1 MPLKLA
7 VTKGLR
13 RVRAHPARKAM
24 RNNQPVTQQEYEF
37 PSSQML
43 VSATDLTGRIE
54 YCNPAFIAVS
64 GYAKD
69 ELIGQPH
76 NLIRHPDMPRE
87 AFADMWA
94 TIRSGRPWTA
104 LVKNRRKNGDHY
116 WVQASV
122 TPVVE
127 KGTVVGY
134 LSVRVKPPREAVRA
148 ADALYARIR
157 EGKSRSQKLHR
168 GIVVRSG
175 FAGRLQAMMRQ
186 PVATRAAIG
195 YALAPLALLLT
206 GLAAWRGTP
215 PLAFWMAFGV
225 TTLISVVSWQLL
237 ARHLAEPMREMS
249 GFATRLAAGDL
260 TTDLVIG
267 RHDDL
272 GEVLQALNQL
282 KANLAAI
289 VSDVRSQING
299 MLDAAREISSGNV
312 DLARRTELQAASL
325 EETAATM
332 DQLTTTVQ
340 ANADASVRA
349 LDLARDAQAA
359 AAVGGKIAGQVE
371 QTMAGIT
378 AASRRIADITSV
390 IDGIAFQTNILA
402 LNAAVEAARA
412 GEAGRSFAVV
422 AGEVRT
428 LAQRC
433 AASSKEIKSV
443 VEASVTEIAQGTE
456 LVART
461 TSQMRAIDEA
471 VSRVSSIIVEVANA
485 SSEQAEG
492 IRQVNQAVTHLD
504 GATQQNATLVEQAA
518 ATAQRLAE
526 QADVL
531 DEAVR
536 LFTVAE
542 AAPEPANRTART
554 AKREAPARHAESREP
569 DLV

>member
-1 MPLKLA
+1 
-7 VTKGLR
+7 
-13 RVRAHPARKAM
+13 M
-24 RNNQPVTQQEYEF
+24 RNNQPVTQQEYEY

-64 GYAKD
+64 GYSKE

-87 AFADMWA
+87 AFADLWT

-134 LSVRVKPPREAVRA
+134 LSVRVKPSREAVRA

-157 EGKSRSQKLHR
+157 EGKSRSHKLHR
-168 GIVVRSG
+168 GTVVRTG
-175 FAGRLQAMMRQ
+175 LAGRLQATMRL
-186 PVATRAAIG
+186 PVATRAAFG

-206 GLAAWRGTP
+206 GLAAWNGTP
-215 PLAFWMAFGV
+215 PLAFWIAFGV
-225 TTLISVVSWQLL
+225 TALISVVSWQLL
-237 ARHLAEPMREMS
+237 ARHLAEPMRDMS

-260 TTDLVIG
+260 TTDLVIA

-289 VSDVRSQING
+289 VSDVRSQITG

-349 LDLARDAQAA
+349 LDLAKDAQAA

-378 AASRRIADITSV
+378 AASKRIADITGV

-412 GEAGRSFAVV
+412 GEAGRSFAGV

-461 TSQMRAIDEA
+461 TSQMRVIDEA

-536 LFTVAE
+536 LFTVAD
-542 AAPEPANRTART
+542 ATQGSASRMSNASRSD
-554 AKREAPARHAESREP
+554 APARHAESQEP
-569 DLV
+569 ALV

>member
-1 MPLKLA
+1 
-7 VTKGLR
+7 
-13 RVRAHPARKAM
+13 M
-24 RNNQPVTQQEYEF
+24 RNNQPVTGHEYEF
-37 PSSQML
+37 PSSHML
-43 VSATDLTGRIE
+43 VSATDLTGRIQ

-64 GYAKD
+64 GFTRD

-94 TIRSGRPWTA
+94 TIRDGRPWTA

-116 WVQASV
+116 WVHANV

-127 KGTVVGY
+127 KGAVVGY
-134 LSVRVKPPREAVRA
+134 LSVRVKPERNAVRA
-148 ADALYARIR
+148 AETLYARMR
-157 EGKSRSQKLHR
+157 TGESRGVQLRR
-168 GIVVRSG
+168 GVVVRTG
-175 FAGRLQAMMRQ
+175 VLGRLQALMRL

-195 YALAPLALLLT
+195 YAITPLALLLT
-206 GLAAWRGTP
+206 GLAAWQGAP
-215 PLAFWMAFGV
+215 PVPFWMAFGV
-225 TTLISVVSWQLL
+225 TTAVSIASWQVLTRQL
-237 ARHLAEPMREMS
+237 AAPIRDMS

-260 TTDLVIG
+260 TADLQIA

-272 GEVLQALNQL
+272 GDVLQALNQL

-289 VSDVRSQING
+289 VYDVRAQITG
-299 MLDAAREISSGNV
+299 MLDNAREISSGNV

-332 DQLTTTVQ
+332 EELTTTVQ
-340 ANADASVRA
+340 ANADATVRA

-378 AASRRIADITSV
+378 AASRRIADITGV

-422 AGEVRT
+422 ASEVRM

-443 VEASVTEIAQGTE
+443 VEASATEVAAGTE

-461 TSQMRAIDEA
+461 TSQMRVIDEA
-471 VSRVSSIIVEVANA
+471 VGRVSSIIVDVANA

-492 IRQVNQAVTHLD
+492 IRQVNQAVSHLD
-504 GATQQNATLVEQAA
+504 GATQQNAALVEQAA

-536 LFTVAE
+536 LFTVADAAPAQRAAGTKRRAFTVDAEQTSAPAISRHRAPVAAHDVEQEE
-542 AAPEPANRTART
+542 AA
-554 AKREAPARHAESREP
+554 
-569 DLV
+569 LI

>member
-1 MPLKLA
+1 
-7 VTKGLR
+7 
-13 RVRAHPARKAM
+13 M
-24 RNNQPVTQQEYEF
+24 RNNQPVSGQEYEF

-43 VSATDLTGRIE
+43 VSATDLTGRIQ

-64 GYAKD
+64 GFSRE

-94 TIRSGRPWTA
+94 TIRDGRPWTA

-116 WVQASV
+116 WVQANV

-127 KGTVVGY
+127 KGAIVGY
-134 LSVRVKPPREAVRA
+134 LSVRVKPQRNEVRETE
-148 ADALYARIR
+148 ALYARIR
-157 EGKSRSQKLHR
+157 SGESRAFRLRR
-168 GIVVRSG
+168 GVVVRTG
-175 FAGRLQAMMRQ
+175 VLGRLQSLMRL
-186 PVATRAAIG
+186 PVATRAALG
-195 YALAPLALLLT
+195 YAITPLALLLT
-206 GLAAWRGTP
+206 GLAGWRGAP
-215 PLAFWMAFGV
+215 PAPFWAAFGV
-225 TTLISVVSWQLL
+225 TALFSLLSWRLL
-237 ARHLAEPMREMS
+237 ARQLGAPIRDMS

-260 TTDLVIG
+260 TADLTIE

-272 GEVLQALNQL
+272 GDVLQALNQL

-289 VSDVRSQING
+289 VYDVRAQITG
-299 MLDAAREISSGNV
+299 MLDNAREISSGNV

-332 DQLTTTVQ
+332 DELTTTVQ

-349 LDLARDAQAA
+349 LDLAKDAQAA
-359 AAVGGKIAGQVE
+359 AAEGGKIAGQVE

-378 AASRRIADITSV
+378 AASKRIADITGV

-422 AGEVRT
+422 AGEVRM

-433 AASSKEIKSV
+433 AASSKEIKTV
-443 VEASVTEIAQGTE
+443 VEASATEVALGTE

-461 TSQMRAIDEA
+461 TSQMRVIDEA

-492 IRQVNQAVTHLD
+492 IRQVNQAVSHLD

-536 LFTVAE
+536 LFTVADATPARAAATPPTSAGIAAARL
-542 AAPEPANRTART
+542 AAPV
-554 AKREAPARHAESREP
+554 REAQESA
-569 DLV
+569 LV

>member
-1 MPLKLA
+1 
-7 VTKGLR
+7 
-13 RVRAHPARKAM
+13 
-24 RNNQPVTQQEYEF
+24 
-37 PSSQML
+37 ML
-43 VSATDLTGRIE
+43 VSATDLTGRIQ

-64 GYAKD
+64 GFARD

-87 AFADMWA
+87 AFADMWT
-94 TIRSGRPWTA
+94 TIREGRPWTA

-116 WVQASV
+116 WVRANV

-127 KGTVVGY
+127 NGAVVGY
-134 LSVRVKPPREAVRA
+134 LSVRVKPEREAVRA
-148 ADALYARIR
+148 AETLYARMR
-157 EGKSRSQKLHR
+157 AGESRGVALRR
-168 GIVVRSG
+168 GVVVRTG
-175 FAGRLQAMMRQ
+175 LRGRLQALMRL
-186 PVATRAAIG
+186 PVATRAATG
-195 YALAPLALLLT
+195 YALTPLALLLT
-206 GLAAWRGTP
+206 GFAAWQRTP
-215 PLAFWMAFGV
+215 PAPFWIAFGV
-225 TTLISVVSWQLL
+225 ATAISAVSWQVLTRQL
-237 ARHLAEPMREMS
+237 AAPIDDMS

-260 TTDLVIG
+260 TADLQIA

-272 GEVLQALNQL
+272 GDVLQALNQL
-282 KANLAAI
+282 KANLSAI
-289 VSDVRSQING
+289 VYDVRAQITG
-299 MLDAAREISSGNV
+299 MLDNAREISSGNV

-332 DQLTTTVQ
+332 DELTTTVQ

-359 AAVGGKIAGQVE
+359 AAEGGRIAGQVE

-378 AASRRIADITSV
+378 DASRRIADITGV

-422 AGEVRT
+422 AGEVRM

-443 VEASVTEIAQGTE
+443 VEASASEVAAGTA

-471 VSRVSSIIVEVANA
+471 VGRVSSIIVEVANA

-492 IRQVNQAVTHLD
+492 IRQVNQAVSHLD
-504 GATQQNATLVEQAA
+504 GATQQNAALVEQAA

-542 AAPEPANRTART
+542 AASLSASAPRAPGTTRRASTAEAAPGFRHH
-554 AKREAPARHAESREP
+554 AAAPAQASTHAIAHEAAT
-569 DLV
+569 LV

>member
-1 MPLKLA
+1 
-7 VTKGLR
+7 
-13 RVRAHPARKAM
+13 M
-24 RNNQPVTQQEYEF
+24 RNNQPVTGQEYEF

-64 GYAKD
+64 GYTHE
-69 ELIGQPH
+69 ELVGQPH

-94 TIRSGRPWTA
+94 TIRDGRPWTA

-116 WVQASV
+116 WVHANV
-122 TPVVE
+122 TPVVK
-127 KGTVVGY
+127 KGAVVGY
-134 LSVRVKPPREAVRA
+134 LSVRVKPARDAVRA
-148 ADALYARIR
+148 AEALY
-157 EGKSRSQKLHR
+157 SRMRTGEAR
-168 GIVVRSG
+168 GIKLRRGMIVRTG
-175 FAGRLQAMMRQ
+175 LAGRLQALTRL
-186 PVATRAAIG
+186 PVATRAAFG
-195 YALAPLALLLT
+195 YALTPLALAAA
-206 GLAAWRGTP
+206 GLAAWQGAPPTP
-215 PLAFWMAFGV
+215 FWIAFGV
-225 TTLISVVSWQLL
+225 ASAFSLVSWCLL
-237 ARHLAEPMREMS
+237 ARHVAAPVRDMS

-260 TTDLVIG
+260 TVDLEIA

-272 GEVLQALNQL
+272 GDVLQALTQL
-282 KANLAAI
+282 RANLAAI
-289 VSDVRSQING
+289 VYDVREQING
-299 MLDAAREISSGNV
+299 MLDNAREISSGNV

-332 DQLTTTVQ
+332 EELTTTVQ

-349 LDLARDAQAA
+349 LDLAKDAQAA
-359 AAVGGKIAGQVE
+359 AAEGGKIAGQVE
-371 QTMAGIT
+371 QTMAAIT
-378 AASRRIADITSV
+378 AASRRIADITGV

-422 AGEVRT
+422 AGEVRM

-443 VEASVTEIAQGTE
+443 VEASAAEVAAGTD

-471 VSRVSSIIVEVANA
+471 VERVSSIIVEVANA

-492 IRQVNQAVTHLD
+492 IRQVNQAVSHLD
-504 GATQQNATLVEQAA
+504 GATQQNAALVEQAA
-518 ATAQRLAE
+518 ATAQRLAA

-531 DEAVR
+531 SEAVR
-536 LFTVAE
+536 LFTVADTAPASRIVARTRQRAPAN
-542 AAPEPANRTART
+542 AAHEPASAVTLAHAQRDAHD
-554 AKREAPARHAESREP
+554 EAVPVVH
-569 DLV
+569 

>member
-1 MPLKLA
+1 
-7 VTKGLR
+7 
-13 RVRAHPARKAM
+13 M
-24 RNNQPVTQQEYEF
+24 RNNQPVTGHEYEY

-43 VSATDLTGRIE
+43 VSATDLTGRIQ

-64 GYAKD
+64 GFTRD

-76 NLIRHPDMPRE
+76 NLIRHPDMPRD
-87 AFADMWA
+87 AFADMWT
-94 TIRSGRPWTA
+94 TIRDGRPWTA

-116 WVQASV
+116 WVKANV

-127 KGTVVGY
+127 KGAVVGY
-134 LSVRVKPPREAVRA
+134 LSVRVKPERDAVCA
-148 ADALYARIR
+148 AEALYARMR
-157 EGKSRSQKLHR
+157 GGESRGVKLRH
-168 GIVVRSG
+168 GVVVRTG
-175 FAGRLQAMMRQ
+175 VAGRLQALMRL
-186 PVATRAAIG
+186 PVATRAAAG
-195 YALAPLALLLT
+195 YAITPLALLLT
-206 GLAAWRGTP
+206 GLAAWEGAP
-215 PLAFWMAFGV
+215 PAPFWIAFGV
-225 TTLISVVSWQLL
+225 TTAFSIVSWRLLNRQL
-237 ARHLAEPMREMS
+237 AAPIRNVS
-249 GFATRLAAGDL
+249 GFATRIAAGDL
-260 TTDLVIG
+260 TADLEIA

-272 GEVLQALNQL
+272 GDVMQALNQL

-289 VSDVRSQING
+289 VYDVRAQITG
-299 MLDAAREISSGNV
+299 MLENAREISSGNV

-332 DQLTTTVQ
+332 EELTTTVQ

-349 LDLARDAQAA
+349 LDLAKDAQAA

-378 AASRRIADITSV
+378 AASRRIADITGV

-422 AGEVRT
+422 AGEVRM

-443 VEASVTEIAQGTE
+443 VEASATEVAAGTE

-461 TSQMRAIDEA
+461 TSQMRVIDEA
-471 VSRVSSIIVEVANA
+471 VSRVSSIIMEVANA

-492 IRQVNQAVTHLD
+492 IRQVNQAVSHLD
-504 GATQQNATLVEQAA
+504 GATQQNAALVEQAA

-542 AAPEPANRTART
+542 AAPAQRAATPKRQALIANAAQQTPHKPAPGLRRNSAHEVARD
-554 AKREAPARHAESREP
+554 AEQNEAT
-569 DLV
+569 LV

>member
-1 MPLKLA
+1 
-7 VTKGLR
+7 
-13 RVRAHPARKAM
+13 M
-24 RNNQPVTQQEYEF
+24 RNNQPVTGHEYEF
-37 PSSQML
+37 PSSHML
-43 VSATDLTGRIE
+43 VSATDLTGRIQ

-64 GYAKD
+64 GFTRD
-69 ELIGQPH
+69 ELIDQPH

-87 AFADMWA
+87 AFADLWA
-94 TIRSGRPWTA
+94 TIRDGRPWTA

-116 WVQASV
+116 WVHANV

-127 KGTVVGY
+127 KGAVVGY
-134 LSVRVKPPREAVRA
+134 LSVRVKPERTAVRA
-148 ADALYARIR
+148 AEALYARMR
-157 EGKSRSQKLHR
+157 SGESRGVQLRR
-168 GIVVRSG
+168 GVVVRTG
-175 FAGRLQAMMRQ
+175 VLGRLQALMRL
-186 PVATRAAIG
+186 PVATRAALG
-195 YALAPLALLLT
+195 YAITPLALLLT
-206 GLAAWRGTP
+206 GLAAWQGAPPTP
-215 PLAFWMAFGV
+215 FWIGFGV
-225 TTLISVVSWQLL
+225 ATAVSIASWLMLTRQL
-237 ARHLAEPMREMS
+237 AAPVRDMS

-260 TTDLVIG
+260 TADLQIA

-272 GEVLQALNQL
+272 GDVLQALNQL

-289 VSDVRSQING
+289 VYDVRAQITG
-299 MLDAAREISSGNV
+299 MLDNAREISSGNV

-332 DQLTTTVQ
+332 EELTTTVQ
-340 ANADASVRA
+340 ANADATVRA
-349 LDLARDAQAA
+349 LDLAREAQAA

-378 AASRRIADITSV
+378 AASRRIADITGV

-422 AGEVRT
+422 AGEVRM

-443 VEASVTEIAQGTE
+443 VEASASEVAAGTE

-461 TSQMRAIDEA
+461 TSQMRVIDEA
-471 VSRVSSIIVEVANA
+471 VGRVSSIIVDVANA

-492 IRQVNQAVTHLD
+492 IRQVNQAVSHLD
-504 GATQQNATLVEQAA
+504 GATQQNAALVEQAA

-536 LFTVAE
+536 LFTVAD
-542 AAPEPANRTART
+542 AAPAQRVAGT
-554 AKREAPARHAESREP
+554 KREAFTVDAAPMPAPGIKRHRAPVIADDAEQEEAA
-569 DLV
+569 LI

>member
-1 MPLKLA
+1 
-7 VTKGLR
+7 
-13 RVRAHPARKAM
+13 M
-24 RNNQPVTQQEYEF
+24 RNNQPVSGHEYEF
-37 PSSQML
+37 PSSHML
-43 VSATDLTGRIE
+43 VSATDLTGRIQ

-64 GYAKD
+64 GFTRD

-94 TIRSGRPWTA
+94 TIRDGRPWTA

-116 WVQASV
+116 WVHANV

-127 KGTVVGY
+127 KGAVVGY
-134 LSVRVKPPREAVRA
+134 LSVRVKPVRAAVRA
-148 ADALYARIR
+148 TEALYARM
-157 EGKSRSQKLHR
+157 
-168 GIVVRSG
+168 RSG
-175 FAGRLQAMMRQ
+175 ESRGVQLRRGVIVRTGVLGRLQALMRL
-186 PVATRAAIG
+186 PVATRAASG
-195 YALAPLALLLT
+195 YAITPLALLLT
-206 GLAAWRGTP
+206 GLAAWRGAP
-215 PLAFWMAFGV
+215 PAPFWIGFGV
-225 TTLISVVSWQLL
+225 ATALSIASWRMLTRQL
-237 ARHLAEPMREMS
+237 AAPINDMS

-260 TTDLVIG
+260 TADLHIA

-272 GEVLQALNQL
+272 GDVLQALNQL

-289 VSDVRSQING
+289 VYDVRAQITG
-299 MLDAAREISSGNV
+299 ILDNAREISSGNV

-332 DQLTTTVQ
+332 EELTTTVQ
-340 ANADASVRA
+340 ANADATVRA
-349 LDLARDAQAA
+349 LDLAREAQAA
-359 AAVGGKIAGQVE
+359 AAAGGKIAGQVE

-378 AASRRIADITSV
+378 AASRRIADITGV

-422 AGEVRT
+422 AGEVRM

-443 VEASVTEIAQGTE
+443 VEASASEVAAGTE

-461 TSQMRAIDEA
+461 TSQMRVIDEA
-471 VSRVSSIIVEVANA
+471 VGRVSSIIVDVANA
-485 SSEQAEG
+485 SNEQADG
-492 IRQVNQAVTHLD
+492 IRQVNQAVSHLD
-504 GATQQNATLVEQAA
+504 GATQQNAALVEQAA

-536 LFTVAE
+536 LFTVADAAPARRAATTKRRAFTVE
-542 AAPEPANRTART
+542 AAPTPEI
-554 AKREAPARHAESREP
+554 KRPRAPVIAEDAEQEEAT
-569 DLV
+569 LI

>member
-1 MPLKLA
+1 
-7 VTKGLR
+7 
-13 RVRAHPARKAM
+13 M
-24 RNNQPVTQQEYEF
+24 RNNQPVTQQEFEF

-64 GYAKD
+64 GYTKD

-87 AFADMWA
+87 AFADMWT
-94 TIRSGRPWTA
+94 TIRDGRPWTA
-104 LVKNRRKNGDHY
+104 LVKNRRKNGDYY
-116 WVQASV
+116 WVRASV

-127 KGTVVGY
+127 KGAVVGY
-134 LSVRVKPPREAVRA
+134 LSVRVKPAREAVRA
-148 ADALYARIR
+148 AEALYAKIR
-157 EGKSRSQKLHR
+157 EGNSRSHKLHR
-168 GIVVRSG
+168 GTVVRTG
-175 FAGRLQAMMRQ
+175 LAGRLQAMMRL
-186 PVATRAAIG
+186 PVASRAAFG

-206 GLAAWRGTP
+206 GVAAWGGHP
-215 PLAFWMAFGV
+215 PLPFWIAFGV
-225 TTLISVVSWQLL
+225 TSLISVGSWQLL
-237 ARHLAEPMREMS
+237 ARHLAEPVREMS

-260 TTDLVIG
+260 TADLVIA

-289 VSDVRSQING
+289 VYDVRTQISG

-332 DQLTTTVQ
+332 EQLTTTVQ

-378 AASRRIADITSV
+378 AASKRIADITGV

-422 AGEVRT
+422 AGEVRM

-443 VEASVTEIAQGTE
+443 VEASATEVAQGTE

-461 TSQMRAIDEA
+461 SSQMRAIDEA

-492 IRQVNQAVTHLD
+492 IRQVNQAVSHLD
-504 GATQQNATLVEQAA
+504 GATQQNAALVEQAA
-518 ATAQRLAE
+518 STAQRLAE

-536 LFTVAE
+536 LFTVADVAPVAHAAPSRPLQRDAKARQAESKE
-542 AAPEPANRTART
+542 AA
-554 AKREAPARHAESREP
+554 
-569 DLV
+569 LV

>member
-1 MPLKLA
+1 
-7 VTKGLR
+7 
-13 RVRAHPARKAM
+13 M
-24 RNNQPVTQQEYEF
+24 RNNQPVTGHEYEF
-37 PSSQML
+37 PSSHML
-43 VSATDLTGRIE
+43 VSATDLTGRIQ

-64 GYAKD
+64 GFTRD

-94 TIRSGRPWTA
+94 TIRAGRPWTA

-116 WVQASV
+116 WVRANV

-127 KGTVVGY
+127 KGAVVGY
-134 LSVRVKPPREAVRA
+134 LSVRVTPQRDAVRA
-148 ADALYARIR
+148 AESLYARMR
-157 EGKSRSQKLHR
+157 TGESRGLMLRH
-168 GIVVRSG
+168 GVVVRTG
-175 FAGRLQAMMRQ
+175 LRGHLQALIRL
-186 PVATRAAIG
+186 PVATRAAAD
-195 YALAPLALLLT
+195 YALTPLALLLT
-206 GLAAWRGTP
+206 GLAAWQGTP
-215 PLAFWMAFGV
+215 PAPFWIAFGV
-225 TTLISVVSWQLL
+225 ATTISVVSWRALTRQL
-237 ARHLAEPMREMS
+237 AAPIADMS

-260 TTDLVIG
+260 TTDLEIA

-272 GEVLQALNQL
+272 GDVLQALNQL

-289 VSDVRSQING
+289 VYDVRAQITG
-299 MLDAAREISSGNV
+299 MLDNAREISSGNV

-332 DQLTTTVQ
+332 DELTTTVQ

-359 AAVGGKIAGQVE
+359 AAEGGKIAGQVE

-378 AASRRIADITSV
+378 AASRRIADITGV

-422 AGEVRT
+422 ASEVRM

-443 VEASVTEIAQGTE
+443 VEASASEVAAGTE

-461 TSQMRAIDEA
+461 TSQMRTIDEA
-471 VSRVSSIIVEVANA
+471 VGRVSSIIVEVANA

-492 IRQVNQAVTHLD
+492 IRQVNQAVSHLD
-504 GATQQNATLVEQAA
+504 GATQQNAALVEQAA

-531 DEAVR
+531 DAAVR

-542 AAPEPANRTART
+542 ATSAPRGAGGAQRTFGAGAANRA
-554 AKREAPARHAESREP
+554 APAR
-569 DLV
+569 LVSTAAVEQEEATLI

>member
-1 MPLKLA
+1 
-7 VTKGLR
+7 
-13 RVRAHPARKAM
+13 M
-24 RNNQPVTQQEYEF
+24 RNNQPVTGHEYEF
-37 PSSQML
+37 PSSHML
-43 VSATDLTGRIE
+43 VSATDLTGRIQ

-64 GYAKD
+64 GFTRD
-69 ELIGQPH
+69 ELIDQPH

-87 AFADMWA
+87 AFADLWA
-94 TIRSGRPWTA
+94 TIRDGRPWTA

-116 WVQASV
+116 WVHANV

-127 KGTVVGY
+127 KGAVVGY
-134 LSVRVKPPREAVRA
+134 LSVRVKPERTAVRA
-148 ADALYARIR
+148 AEALYARMR
-157 EGKSRSQKLHR
+157 SGESRGVQLRR
-168 GIVVRSG
+168 GVVVRTG
-175 FAGRLQAMMRQ
+175 VLGRLQALMRL
-186 PVATRAAIG
+186 PVATRAALG
-195 YALAPLALLLT
+195 YAITPLALLLT
-206 GLAAWRGTP
+206 GLAAWQGAPPTP
-215 PLAFWMAFGV
+215 FWIGFGV
-225 TTLISVVSWQLL
+225 ATAVSIASCLMLTRQL
-237 ARHLAEPMREMS
+237 AAPVRDMS

-260 TTDLVIG
+260 TADLQIA

-272 GEVLQALNQL
+272 GDVLQALNQL

-289 VSDVRSQING
+289 VYDVRAQITG
-299 MLDAAREISSGNV
+299 MLDNAREISSGNV

-332 DQLTTTVQ
+332 EELTTTVQ
-340 ANADASVRA
+340 ANADATVRA
-349 LDLARDAQAA
+349 LDLAREAQAA

-378 AASRRIADITSV
+378 AASRRIADITGV

-422 AGEVRT
+422 AGEVRM

-443 VEASVTEIAQGTE
+443 VEASASEVAAGTE

-461 TSQMRAIDEA
+461 TSQMRVIDEA
-471 VSRVSSIIVEVANA
+471 VGRVSSIIVDVANA

-492 IRQVNQAVTHLD
+492 IRQVNQAVSHLD
-504 GATQQNATLVEQAA
+504 GATQQNAALVEQAA

-536 LFTVAE
+536 LFTVAD
-542 AAPEPANRTART
+542 AAPAQRVAGT
-554 AKREAPARHAESREP
+554 KREAFTVDAAPMPAPGIKRHRAPVIADAAEQEEAA
-569 DLV
+569 LI

>member
-1 MPLKLA
+1 
-7 VTKGLR
+7 
-13 RVRAHPARKAM
+13 M
-24 RNNQPVTQQEYEF
+24 RNNQPVTGHEYEF
-37 PSSQML
+37 PSSDML
-43 VSATDLTGRIE
+43 VSATDLTGRIQ

-64 GYAKD
+64 GFTRD

-76 NLIRHPDMPRE
+76 NLIRHPDMPRD

-94 TIRSGRPWTA
+94 TIRDGRPWTA

-116 WVQASV
+116 WVHANV

-134 LSVRVKPPREAVRA
+134 LSVRVKPERDAVRA
-148 ADALYARIR
+148 AEALYARMR
-157 EGKSRSQKLHR
+157 AGEARGVKLRR
-168 GIVVRSG
+168 GVVVRTG
-175 FAGRLQAMMRQ
+175 LLGRLQALMRL
-186 PVATRAAIG
+186 PVATRAAAG
-195 YALAPLALLLT
+195 YAITSLALLVT
-206 GLAAWRGTP
+206 GLVAWEGAP
-215 PLAFWMAFGV
+215 PVPFWIAFGV
-225 TTLISVVSWQLL
+225 TTAVSAVSWQLL
-237 ARHLAEPMREMS
+237 KRQLAAPIADMS

-260 TTDLVIG
+260 TADLQIV

-289 VSDVRSQING
+289 VYDVRAQITG
-299 MLDAAREISSGNV
+299 MLDNAREISSGNV

-332 DQLTTTVQ
+332 EQLTTTVQ
-340 ANADASVRA
+340 ANADATVRA

-422 AGEVRT
+422 ASEVRM

-443 VEASVTEIAQGTE
+443 VEASTTEVAAGTE

-461 TSQMRAIDEA
+461 TSQMRVIDEA
-471 VSRVSSIIVEVANA
+471 VGRVSSIIVEVANA
-485 SSEQAEG
+485 SNEQAEG
-492 IRQVNQAVTHLD
+492 IRQVNQAVSHLD

-536 LFTVAE
+536 LFTIAQ
-542 AAPEPANRTART
+542 AAPAQRVTST
-554 AKREAPARHAESREP
+554 KRRQAFTPDAAQTVADAVDRHSAPATAHVLEQDEATM
-569 DLV
+569 V

>member
-1 MPLKLA
+1 
-7 VTKGLR
+7 
-13 RVRAHPARKAM
+13 M
-24 RNNQPVTQQEYEF
+24 RNNQPVTQHEYEF

-43 VSATDLTGRIE
+43 VSATDLTGRIQ

-64 GYAKD
+64 GYSRE
-69 ELIGQPH
+69 ELTGQPH

-94 TIRSGRPWTA
+94 TIRSGRPWSA

-116 WVQASV
+116 WVHASV

-134 LSVRVKPPREAVRA
+134 LSVRVKPPRDEVRK
-148 ADALYARIR
+148 ADALYAKLRAGNAGSYRLLRGSVVRTGLI
-157 EGKSRSQKLHR
+157 GKLH
-168 GIVVRSG
+168 
-175 FAGRLQAMMRQ
+175 AAMRL
-186 PVATRAAIG
+186 PVATRTAMG
-195 YALAPLALLLT
+195 YAAAPLAMLVAGAVAWQ
-206 GLAAWRGTP
+206 GLP
-215 PLAFWMAFGV
+215 PLPFWIAFGV
-225 TTLISVVSWQLL
+225 TALFSVVSWQLL
-237 ARHLAEPMREMS
+237 ARHLAEPLREMS
-249 GFATRLAAGDL
+249 TFSTRMAAGDL
-260 TTDLVIG
+260 TADLVVA
-267 RHDDL
+267 RQDDL
-272 GEVLQALNQL
+272 GDVLQALNQL

-289 VSDVRSQING
+289 VYDVRSQIDG

-332 DQLTTTVQ
+332 EELTTTVQ

-349 LDLARDAQAA
+349 LDLAREAQAA
-359 AAVGGKIAGQVE
+359 AAVGGNIAGQME
-371 QTMAGIT
+371 QTMTGIQD
-378 AASRRIADITSV
+378 ASKRIADITGV

-422 AGEVRT
+422 AQEVRM

-433 AASSKEIKSV
+433 AASSKEIKTV
-443 VEASVTEIAQGTE
+443 VDANVTEIAQGTQ

-461 TSQMRAIDEA
+461 TAQMRVIDEA

-485 SSEQAEG
+485 SGEQAEG
-492 IRQVNQAVTHLD
+492 IRQVNQAVSHLD

-518 ATAQRLAE
+518 ATAQRLAD

-531 DEAVR
+531 DEVVR
-536 LFTVAE
+536 LFTVAD
-542 AAPEPANRTART
+542 AAPAAR
-554 AKREAPARHAESREP
+554 AASPARVASTPRATTTASNERVEE
-569 DLV
+569 DALI

>member
-1 MPLKLA
+1 
-7 VTKGLR
+7 
-13 RVRAHPARKAM
+13 M
-24 RNNQPVTQQEYEF
+24 RNNQPVTGHEYEY
-37 PSSQML
+37 PSSNML
-43 VSATDLTGRIE
+43 VSATDLTGRIQ

-64 GYAKD
+64 GFTRD

-94 TIRSGRPWTA
+94 TIRDGRPWTA

-116 WVQASV
+116 WVQANV

-134 LSVRVKPPREAVRA
+134 LSVRVKPERDAVRA
-148 ADALYARIR
+148 AETLYARMR
-157 EGKSRSQKLHR
+157 AGEAR
-168 GIVVRSG
+168 GIRLRRGVVVRTG
-175 FAGRLQAMMRQ
+175 LLGRLQALMRL
-186 PVATRAAIG
+186 PVATRAAAG
-195 YALAPLALLLT
+195 YAITLLALLLT
-206 GLAAWRGTP
+206 GLVAWEGTP
-215 PLAFWMAFGV
+215 PVPFWIAFGV
-225 TTLISVVSWQLL
+225 TAVVSIVSWQMLKRQL
-237 ARHLAEPMREMS
+237 AAPISDMS

-260 TTDLVIG
+260 TADLQIA

-289 VSDVRSQING
+289 VYDVRAQITG
-299 MLDAAREISSGNV
+299 MLDNAREISSGNV

-332 DQLTTTVQ
+332 EELTTTVQ
-340 ANADASVRA
+340 ANADATVRA

-378 AASRRIADITSV
+378 AASQRIADITSV

-422 AGEVRT
+422 ASEVRM

-443 VEASVTEIAQGTE
+443 VEASTTEVAAGTE

-461 TSQMRAIDEA
+461 TSQMRVIDEA
-471 VSRVSSIIVEVANA
+471 VGRVSSIIVEVANA

-492 IRQVNQAVTHLD
+492 IRQVNQAVSHLD
-504 GATQQNATLVEQAA
+504 GAMQQNAALVEQAA

-536 LFTVAE
+536 LFTVAQATPAQRVTSTKRHQGFTPDAAQTVAADIERRSAPGVARDLEQDE
-542 AAPEPANRTART
+542 ATM
-554 AKREAPARHAESREP
+554 
-569 DLV
+569 V

>member
-1 MPLKLA
+1 
-7 VTKGLR
+7 
-13 RVRAHPARKAM
+13 M
-24 RNNQPVTQQEYEF
+24 RNNQPVTGHEYEF
-37 PSSQML
+37 PSSHML
-43 VSATDLTGRIE
+43 VSATDLGGRIQ

-64 GYAKD
+64 GFTRD
-69 ELIGQPH
+69 ELIGEPH

-87 AFADMWA
+87 AFADMWT
-94 TIRSGRPWTA
+94 TIREGRPWTA

-116 WVQASV
+116 WVRANV

-127 KGTVVGY
+127 NGAVVGY
-134 LSVRVKPPREAVRA
+134 LSVRVKPEREAVRA
-148 ADALYARIR
+148 ADTLYARMR
-157 EGKSRSQKLHR
+157 AGEAR
-168 GIVVRSG
+168 GVALRRGVVVRTG
-175 FAGRLQAMMRQ
+175 LAGRLQALMRL
-186 PVATRAAIG
+186 PVATRAAAG
-195 YALAPLALLLT
+195 YALTPLALLLT
-206 GLAAWRGTP
+206 GLAAWQGTP
-215 PLAFWMAFGV
+215 PAPFWIAFGV
-225 TTLISVVSWQLL
+225 ATAISVLSWRVLTRQL
-237 ARHLAEPMREMS
+237 AAPIDDMS

-260 TTDLVIG
+260 TADLQIA

-272 GEVLQALNQL
+272 GDVLQALNQL

-289 VSDVRSQING
+289 VYDVRAQITG
-299 MLDAAREISSGNV
+299 MLDNAREISSGNV

-332 DQLTTTVQ
+332 DELTTTVQ
-340 ANADASVRA
+340 ANADASGRA

-359 AAVGGKIAGQVE
+359 AAEGGRIAGQVE

-378 AASRRIADITSV
+378 EASRRIADITGV

-422 AGEVRT
+422 AGEVRM

-443 VEASVTEIAQGTE
+443 VEASASEVAAGTE

-471 VSRVSSIIVEVANA
+471 VGRVSSIIVEVANA

-492 IRQVNQAVTHLD
+492 IRQVNQAVSHLD
-504 GATQQNATLVEQAA
+504 GATQQNAALVEQAA

-542 AAPEPANRTART
+542 AASTPRAASATRRGDAADAASHVASGVT
-554 AKREAPARHAESREP
+554 RHAMPGTQANALDVEREEAT
-569 DLV
+569 LV

>member
-1 MPLKLA
+1 
-7 VTKGLR
+7 
-13 RVRAHPARKAM
+13 M
-24 RNNQPVTQQEYEF
+24 RNNQPVTQQEFEF

-43 VSATDLTGRIE
+43 VSATDLSGRIE

-94 TIRSGRPWTA
+94 TIRGGRPWTA
-104 LVKNRRKNGDHY
+104 LVKNRRKNGDYY
-116 WVQASV
+116 WVRASV

-134 LSVRVKPPREAVRA
+134 LSVRVKPDRAAVRA
-148 ADALYARIR
+148 TEALYARIR
-157 EGKSRSQKLHR
+157 AGKSRSHKLHR
-168 GIVVRSG
+168 GTVVRTG
-175 FAGRLQAMMRQ
+175 FAGRLQAMMRL
-186 PVATRAAIG
+186 PVASRAAFG

-206 GLAAWRGTP
+206 GIAAWGGHP
-215 PLAFWMAFGV
+215 PLPFWIAFGV
-225 TTLISVVSWQLL
+225 TALISVGSWQLL
-237 ARHLAEPMREMS
+237 ARHLAEPVREMS

-260 TTDLVIG
+260 TADLVIA

-289 VSDVRSQING
+289 VSDVRAQIGG
-299 MLDAAREISSGNV
+299 MLDAAREICSGNV

-332 DQLTTTVQ
+332 EQLTTTVQ

-349 LDLARDAQAA
+349 LDLAREAQAA

-371 QTMAGIT
+371 HTMAGIT
-378 AASRRIADITSV
+378 AASKRIADITGV

-422 AGEVRT
+422 AGEVRM

-443 VEASVTEIAQGTE
+443 VEASVSEVAQGTE

-461 TSQMRAIDEA
+461 SSQMRVIDEA

-492 IRQVNQAVTHLD
+492 IRQVNQAVSHLD

-536 LFTVAE
+536 LFTVADV
-542 AAPEPANRTART
+542 ASAMPSSTPAR
-554 AKREAPARHAESREP
+554 PARHAANTHRNESREST
-569 DLV
+569 LV